1 MGGGMIPDV
10 VGRGQKPWGLK
21 NAARCMGS
29 GATMAVL
36 KAMRRRLPEVDTIVD
51 PFCGAGTV
59 LAIGNFLGLHAIGVD
74 LSNRRVKQAKALD
87 GEALLAGRGNA
98 PSGAGSGGKD
108 QEEVEFD

>member
-21 NAARCMGS
+21 NAARCMGA
-29 GATMAVL
+29 GATVAVL
-36 KAMRRRLPEVDTIVD
+36 KAMKRRLPEVDTIVD

-59 LAIGNFLGLHAIGVD
+59 LAIGNSLGLHAIGVD

-87 GEALLAGRGNA
+87 GTVLLAGRASA
-98 PSGAGSGGKD
+98 PPGGAIGSM
-108 QEEVEFD
+108 E